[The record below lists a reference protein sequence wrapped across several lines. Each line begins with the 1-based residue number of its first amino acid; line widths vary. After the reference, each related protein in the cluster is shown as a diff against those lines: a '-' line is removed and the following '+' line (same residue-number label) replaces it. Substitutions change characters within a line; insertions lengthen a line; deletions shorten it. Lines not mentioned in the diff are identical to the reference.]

1 MTMTQNEVIN
11 RLSLE
16 LAVKVGDFDNLNTY
30 RWFIRQALVI
40 GTDHFTR
47 DMEEIVQMD
56 QFGKEIDRF
65 KGVTDCS
72 RKTGIRQG
80 DISAVLTGIQHSAG
94 GFLFIKAKDKELIP
108 IKKTA

>member
-1 MTMTQNEVIN
+1 MTQSEVIN
-11 RLSLE
+11 KISME
-16 LAVKVGDFDNLNTY
+16 LAIKVGDFDNLDIF

-40 GTDHFTR
+40 GIDHFTQ

-56 QFGKEIDRF
+56 HLGGEIARF

-80 DISAVLTGIQHSAG
+80 DISAVLTGVQHSAG
-94 GFLFIKAKDKELIP
+94 GFLFIRAKDKELIP